1 MSKQLQLSVIAI
13 VALLSLVGGYQYSNT
28 GNNNSDNNSKV
39 QTPEIWPDFSLY
51 DQEDQLRHA
60 KEWNGKVLMINFWA
74 TWCPPCR
81 SEMPAFQQLY
91 DDYKDKGF
99 TIIGIA
105 IDNKQSVIDFVDP
118 LGIEY
123 PILMGEEEG
132 IQLAKDYG
140 NHLGALPYTV
150 IIDRKGQ
157 VTHLL
162 RKELS
167 YEEAEKLI
175 SPLI

>member
-1 MSKQLQLSVIAI
+1 MLKPVQFVVILI
-13 VALLSLVGGYQYSNT
+13 VAIASLAAGYYFA
-28 GNNNSDNNSKV
+28 
-39 QTPEIWPDFSLY
+39 QTDSSGAKIITQHTMTQRPDFSLY
-51 DQEDQLRHA
+51 DLEDQLRHI
-60 KEWNGKVLMINFWA
+60 KEWDGQVVMVNFWA

-81 SEMPAFQQLY
+81 SEMPAFEKLY
-91 DDYKDKGF
+91 TDYKDKGF
-99 TIIGIA
+99 TIVGIA

-118 LGIEY
+118 LGINY
-123 PILMGEEEG
+123 PILMGEEKG
-132 IQLAKDYG
+132 IQLAKDFG
-140 NHLGALPYTV
+140 NHLGALPYTA

-167 YEEAEKLI
+167 YQEAEALI